1 MQFSNFACESS
12 INFPQRRDMD
22 YFWLHSQRWAFSKK
36 CLHRPLI
43 VCPCPLI
50 LVWRTKFKEL
60 CLAIKYLFKFKI
72 SFLLQAFYWLFDY
85 FFLAVRDPE
94 GVDLFS
100 FYLEVWVVLE
110 FWKCFPMILLH
121 IFSLNS
127 YIFCFRKNADFDEFL
142 VYSAYPKKKPYI

>member
-22 YFWLHSQRWAFSKK
+22 YFWLHSQRWAFWKK

-60 CLAIKYLFKFKI
+60 CLAIKYLFKLKI
-72 SFLLQAFYWLFDY
+72 SFLLQAFYWILNY
-85 FFLAVRDPE
+85 FFWHWDILKVSTCLVFTLR
-94 GVDLFS
+94 F
-100 FYLEVWVVLE
+100 E

-142 VYSAYPKKKPYI
+142 VYSAYPNKKPYI